1 MLQMIFTFLCFATV
15 GLAGSATSP
24 FTFTITADSHLDTNT
39 DRALYQRTLGK
50 VAAEKPVFHMDLGD
64 TFMTDKHAT
73 REDAAK
79 QYAEQ
84 RRYFD
89 LLGVPVHLVPGNH
102 DGESGRYLDGTTNN
116 LAAWSRMMRLRYF
129 PDPLCVSNRN
139 YYAWE
144 HGNAL
149 FIVLDPYWDTPRLR
163 REDNNWKITLGSE
176 QYQWLQHTLEWSKAK
191 FKFVFIHNLVG
202 GLDRQGRGGAEVAPY
217 YEWGG
222 RNADGSDGFAQNRSG
237 WLMPIHSLLAKHHV
251 NIVFHGHDHLYA
263 RQDLDGMVY
272 QEVPQPGDPR
282 GGTRSA
288 AEYGY
293 KHGVILGSSGYL
305 RVTVTPDR
313 VTVNYVRVTPPQPE
327 EGNRAVLPESYNYT
341 INSKH

>member
-1 MLQMIFTFLCFATV
+1 MVSLFNATAIGGASFL
-15 GLAGSATSP
+15 
-24 FTFTITADSHLDTNT
+24 FTITADPHLDTNT
-39 DRALYQRTLGK
+39 DRDLYQRTLNK
-50 VAAEKPVFHMDLGD
+50 AAADKPVFHMDLGD

-79 QYAEQ
+79 QYADQ
-84 RRYFD
+84 RRYLD
-89 LLGVPVHLVPGNH
+89 ILGVQVHLVPGNH

-129 PDPLCVSNRN
+129 PDPLSVSNRN

-149 FIVLDPYWDTPRLR
+149 FIVLDPYWYTPRLR

-176 QYQWLQHTLEWSKAK
+176 QYQWLQHTLEGSKAR

-202 GLDRQGRGGAEVAPY
+202 GLDRQGRGGVEAAPY

-222 RNADGSDGFAQNRSG
+222 RNADGSDGFAQNRPD
-237 WLMPIHSLLAKHHV
+237 WPMPIHPLLVKHHV

-263 RQDLDGMVY
+263 RQELDGIVY
-272 QEVPQPGDPR
+272 QEVPQPADPR

-288 AEYGY
+288 VQYGY
-293 KHGVILGSSGYL
+293 KSGVILGSSGYL
-305 RVTVTPDR
+305 KVMVASDKVTVD
-313 VTVNYVRVTPPQPE
+313 YVRMTVPQPE
-327 EGNRAVLPESYNYT
+327 EGNGEALTAPCRYT
-341 INSKH
+341 IYY